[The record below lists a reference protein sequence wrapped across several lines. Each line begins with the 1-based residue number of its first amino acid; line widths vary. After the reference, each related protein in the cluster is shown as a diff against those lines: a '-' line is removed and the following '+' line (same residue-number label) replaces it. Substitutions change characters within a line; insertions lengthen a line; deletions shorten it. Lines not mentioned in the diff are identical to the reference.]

1 MTDPTR
7 PDFVPVASP
16 LGVSREHEGTANGT
30 VFGHGSEKTTLSVPV
45 AVPAHS
51 PLRSL
56 RSLRLL
62 LPVHS
67 VHPVHRRF
75 CLILLPL
82 LLALSA
88 VARADSPTALRMT
101 HRAMGTEF
109 EFVLLGDSPDTDIEL
124 LRAAGQTAFEAVDAL
139 EQRISN
145 WIPESPVSV
154 MNRLAAIEPVTVDHD
169 VFELLRLAR
178 RFYEETD
185 GAFDVTV
192 GPLLELWGFY
202 GKKGET
208 PTAETLAAA
217 REKVGFNHVL
227 MDLDTRQVR
236 FEKPGMHVDFGG
248 IGKGLALDRAAE
260 ILKQHGVN
268 RFKIHGGTSTFVVG
282 GTPPDGGDWIMGI
295 RSPYNKD
302 GDFFPMTEVTVVE
315 ESLSTSAMIG
325 NEVELSGK
333 KYGHIFDPRAGKPVE
348 SDVLSAT
355 AIAPTG
361 AESDALSTAFFVM
374 GMEKTREYCGKHP
387 SVRAVLICDKNGA
400 PVTAH
405 INFP

>member
-1 MTDPTR
+1 M
-7 PDFVPVASP
+7 
-16 LGVSREHEGTANGT
+16 
-30 VFGHGSEKTTLSVPV
+30 
-45 AVPAHS
+45 
-51 PLRSL
+51 RSFP
-56 RSLRLL
+56 
-62 LPVHS
+62 PVHP

-88 VARADSPTALRMT
+88 AARADSPTALRMT

-124 LRAAGQTAFEAVDAL
+124 LRAAGQTAFEAIDAL

-154 MNRLAAIEPVTVDHD
+154 MNRLASIEPVTVDHD

-208 PTAETLAAA
+208 PTAETLAKA

-260 ILKQHGVN
+260 ILKQQGVN
-268 RFKIHGGTSTFVVG
+268 RFRIHGGTSTFVVCG
-282 GTPPDGGDWIMGI
+282 APPTGENWTVDIYP
-295 RSPYNKD
+295 PYNIC
-302 GDFFPMTEVTVVE
+302 GGVSAVAEIALSE
-315 ESLSTSAMIG
+315 ESLSTSAAAA
-325 NEVELSGK
+325 NEVEVSGRK
-333 KYGHIFDPRAGKPVE
+333 RGHIFDPRTGMPV
-348 SDVLSAT
+348 DNGVLAAT
-355 AIAPTG
+355 AVAPTG

-374 GMEKTREYCGKHP
+374 GLEKTREYCGKHP
-387 SVRAVLICDKNGA
+387 SVRAVLSSEKDGA